1 MLKCT
6 KRFLFC
12 KFIRHN
18 NTKNMH
24 KYICPLKSPA
34 GFAQCVHRSG
44 FPGLKCLLFLK
55 PFWSA

>member
-18 NTKNMH
+18 NTKKMH

-34 GFAQCVHRSG
+34 GFAQ
-44 FPGLKCLLFLK
+44 
-55 PFWSA
+55 

>member
-34 GFAQCVHRSG
+34 GFAQ
-44 FPGLKCLLFLK
+44 
-55 PFWSA
+55 